1 MAASTDG
8 PPALHPQL
16 AADCHVLGRIDGHML
31 LLQRNAAL
39 PWFVLVPAASAVD
52 VPVDLHELPAP
63 VRATLLAAADRLAAC
78 VKRHF
83 ACDKINVAAIGNL
96 VPQLHLHVVG
106 RRRDDACWPRP
117 VWGHL
122 APGPTWTEGQLDELG
137 AALRAAGCLDA
148 RSRGPGAA

>member
-1 MAASTDG
+1 MGAGTGG

-16 AADCHVLGRIDGHML
+16 AADCHVLGGSRGCL
-31 LLQRNAAL
+31 LLLHRNAAI
-39 PWFVLVPAASAVD
+39 PWFVLVPPSEVLE
-52 VPVDLHELPAP
+52 LHELPSSL
-63 VRATLLAAADRLAAC
+63 RADLDAAADRLAQF

-83 ACDKINVAAIGNL
+83 ACDKINVAAIGNV

-122 APGPTWTEGQLDELG
+122 DTSGVYETGGLARLTE
-137 AALRAAGCLDA
+137 ALLAAGCLD
-148 RSRGPGAA
+148 REEDPPR